1 MTNRNI
7 LIVMVGYKDKNLAE
21 AVKHIKKVTRS
32 KNMVHVFDQ
41 HPIKHE
47 DDFSEIPGCDYEHK
61 IWDDI
66 NGPAHRRATKV
77 FDNIQGASHVC
88 VISPDVT
95 LSDGW
100 DDNLIVPLETTGKKI
115 VFSGAGK
122 VSVWQKDLFSF
133 GVSYD
138 DTKTFNIT
146 QMIDRNFIF
155 ASSDAFS
162 EIQMPDFLKYHGE
175 NEYLSLAFISA
186 GYDIMSIPANMY
198 KDSHTR
204 SVENTY
210 HTFSLEHNYNVV
222 IDILTGKTPNR
233 YDISEDAVKKFLEF
247 HGMYPCPLIGLPY
260 SANDVEYNPYALKMH
275 GVDARRFIAG
285 TKAIY

>member
-1 MTNRNI
+1 MSNEI

-21 AVKHIKKVTRS
+21 AVRHIKRVTRS
-32 KNMVHVFDQ
+32 RNRVYVFDQ

-47 DDFSEIPGCDYEHK
+47 DDFAGISGCDYEHK

-77 FDNIQGASHVC
+77 FDNIQGSSHVC
-88 VISPDVT
+88 IISPDIS

-100 DDNLIVPLETTGKKI
+100 DTNLIVPLDTTGKKV
-115 VFSGAGK
+115 VFSGSGK
-122 VSVWQKDLFSF
+122 VSLFQKDLFSF

-138 DTKTFNIT
+138 DSKTFNMA

-155 ASSDAFS
+155 ARAEAFK

-198 KDSHTR
+198 QDSLAR

-222 IDILTGKTPNR
+222 IDILSGETPGK
-233 YDISEDAVKKFLEF
+233 YDISEDAVRKFLEF
-247 HGMYPCPLIGLPY
+247 HGMFPNPLIRLPY
-260 SANDVEYNPYALKMH
+260 ATNDVDYNPYALKMH